1 MPDAGGPWRDKP
13 VEEEVKSTVPR
24 GRVWVWLGFLV
35 AVAALVGLLARLFPG
50 QLTSGDDWA
59 WFAWGIGLVVLVS
72 VNILGRGPIRWGE
85 KARHAAIWAAIVGV
99 LVLGVTYQDELLG
112 VGQRIRSEFSSSYPV
127 ATDAQELVV
136 SQDPDGGFY
145 LMGQVNGQA
154 VRFLVDTGA
163 SETVLSPTDARRV
176 GIDAAGLVFDHP
188 SETANGVGYAAP
200 FVADSLA
207 VGSIKF
213 ANMPMLVNQAPMSSS
228 LLGMTFL
235 KRLDSFRV
243 SGRKLY
249 LKPR

>member
-13 VEEEVKSTVPR
+13 AEEVKSTIPR

-35 AVAALVGLLARLFPG
+35 AAAALVALLSKLFPG
-50 QLTSGDDWA
+50 QLTSGGDWA
-59 WFAWGIGLVVLVS
+59 AFAWGIGVVVLVS

-99 LVLGVTYQDELLG
+99 LVLGVTYRDELLG
-112 VGQRIRSEFSSSYPV
+112 VGQRIRGEFSSSYPV
-127 ATDAQELVV
+127 ATGAHELVV

-145 LMGQVNGQA
+145 LMGRVNGQA

-163 SETVLSPTDARRV
+163 SETVLSPADAERIGV
-176 GIDAAGLVFDHP
+176 DAAGLAFDHP

-200 FVADSLA
+200 FTADSLA
-207 VGSIKF
+207 VGTIRF
-213 ANMPMLVNQAPMSSS
+213 ENMPILVNQAPMSSS

-235 KRLDSFRV
+235 KRLESFRV

-249 LKPR
+249 LKPH

>member
-1 MPDAGGPWRDKP
+1 MPDVGGPWREKP